1 MPEVR
6 PWARV
11 VGDVNIHLRR
21 GAWYEVVHLF
31 PDCAVLHVSERS
43 LTIPRSCL
51 EIAAV
56 RPRQW
61 SVVSRPYDAIDL
73 PISWGARYGVCPHCS
88 HLATDGTDRIDPVA
102 SAPVAYCPWDGS
114 HRGL

>member
-1 MPEVR
+1 MPDVR

-21 GAWYEVVHLF
+21 GAWYEVVLLL
-31 PDCAVLHVSERS
+31 PDAAVLHVSERS

-51 EIAAV
+51 EIAEV

-61 SVVSRPYDAIDL
+61 SVVSRPYDAVDL
-73 PISWGARYGVCPHCS
+73 PLNWGSRYGVCPRCS
-88 HLATDGTDRIDPVA
+88 QRAPLEGHAGTIPCGRCGGVFPV
-102 SAPVAYCPWDGS
+102 G
-114 HRGL
+114 RT

>member
-21 GAWYEVVHLF
+21 GAWYEVVHLY

-61 SVVSRPYDAIDL
+61 SVVSRPYDAVDL
-73 PISWGARYGVCPHCS
+73 PLSWGACYGVCPHCS
-88 HLATDGTDRIDPVA
+88 HRVPLREQIGSIPCQRCGGVFPVGRA
-102 SAPVAYCPWDGS
+102 
-114 HRGL
+114 

>member
-1 MPEVR
+1 MPDAR

-11 VGDVNIHLRR
+11 LGDVNIHLRR

-31 PDCAVLHVSERS
+31 PDCAVVHVSERS

-51 EIAAV
+51 EIAEV

-61 SVVSRPYDAIDL
+61 SVVSRPYDAVDL
-73 PISWGARYGVCPHCS
+73 PLSWGACYGVCPRCS
-88 HLATDGTDRIDPVA
+88 HRVPLMEQIGSIPCQRCGGVFPVGRA
-102 SAPVAYCPWDGS
+102 
-114 HRGL
+114 